1 MTAVAAQAMAWQQ
14 RRRNHPGPLGTDGA
28 TNNGGSGEQP
38 TGLPQVEIYVG
49 GWIDISS
56 FVRYQQGIQV
66 TRGQPDENQKT
77 NPSTARFRLDNRDGR
92 FSPRNPLGPYYGLID
107 RNTPCRVS
115 VQSGNAKSYRF
126 WGEIASWPQDWDGTG
141 NDAWVDVQAAG
152 PLRRL
157 GTGQAP
163 LRSAPYVYWANPA
176 AGRQAVAYWPMEDA
190 SGATQFASAVAG
202 VSPMVMI
209 GTPSLA
215 TYSTITASDS
225 LPSFTTGTG
234 AYGRIPAYTP
244 GVIGSGYLSG
254 LTCFV
259 AVPSGGESSQ
269 TLLSIAST
277 GSLTYELYYT
287 SGSGGQIGAR
297 GRDATGTV
305 VLDTG
310 VAALAVNGIPLVIG
324 LDIEQADATNVLIGL
339 TLQPVTGTSSNSVF
353 VQVEGA
359 TYTAGRLV
367 TVKVNPAGAL
377 TGTTIGHI
385 AVAATSSTLPIS
397 NYQGSPGDLAAVRFG
412 NLCTLAGINFHIVWN
427 SPSGSLG
434 PAMGPMHSGAFLDLL
449 QECVDADGGVLFELT
464 DRLGLGYRVRD
475 TIENQ
480 TSAVLALDYSQGQ
493 LMDVPKPVDDDTFT
507 RNDITVTRLNGSST
521 RAVQTSGPLNNQQ
534 PPTGVGTYA
543 TSLTVN
549 CQTDAQTADQAGRRL
564 HLGTIPEPRYPVIGV
579 QLSRSEIT
587 SSTVLRQN
595 MLALMPGDRLTVANP
610 PPWLPPDT
618 ISELAIGWTET
629 FDQFLH
635 HIQLNTM
642 PESGWR
648 VAVTD
653 DPTFGRA
660 DTDGS
665 TLAAPAL
672 ATDSVLQIATT
683 NSSSPLWTTNTSDY
697 PFDLTLGGE
706 RVTAW
711 AAGQPL
717 GAIDGTFESGVTGWT
732 PTGCTFA
739 AAPGFSHSGSQ
750 SGVMTVTGSPSQAF
764 IRPDTSHNA
773 PVTVAATYQAT
784 MWVYSPVSLPNV
796 MAAVDWLTAGEAYIS
811 TSSGATV
818 TLVAGLWT
826 PLTVSA
832 AAVATAAFARGGPT
846 ISGSPANG
854 VQLWV
859 DDYAFVAPASFQAS
873 PQTLAV
879 LRSVNGVV
887 KPQAQG
893 TAVQLYQPAIL
904 SM

>member
-38 TGLPQVEIYVG
+38 TGLPQVELYLG
-49 GWIDISS
+49 GWVDVTALHL
-56 FVRYQQGIQV
+56 VRYQQGIRV

-77 NPSTARFRLDNRDGR
+77 NPSTASFRLANLDGR

-115 VQSGNAKSYRF
+115 VQSGNSKSVRF

-163 LRSAPYVYWANPA
+163 LRSAPYLYWANPV

-190 SGATQFASAVAG
+190 SGATQFTSAVTG
-202 VSPMVMI
+202 VSPMVMV

-234 AYGRIPAYTP
+234 AYGRIPSYTP
-244 GVIGSGYLSG
+244 SGGANSISSMTCYVG
-254 LTCFV
+254 L
-259 AVPSGGESSQ
+259 PSGGETGQ
-269 TLLSIAST
+269 ALLTIST
-277 GSLTYELYYT
+277 SGSLTWELYYT
-287 SGSGGQIGAR
+287 NSGGGVLGLR
-297 GRDATGTV
+297 GRDTSGTIQLDTGTV
-305 VLDTG
+305 SLP
-310 VAALAVNGIPLVIG
+310 VNGVPVIVG
-324 LDIEQADATNVLIGL
+324 LDFQQADASNVLGSI
-339 TLQPVTGTSSNSVF
+339 TVEQANGTSQGF
-353 VQVEGA
+353 QQAQAA
-359 TYTAGRLV
+359 TWTMGRLTAV
-367 TVKVNPAGAL
+367 RVAPAATL
-377 TGTTIGHI
+377 TGTTLGHI
-385 AVAATSSTLPIS
+385 AVATVNSTLPFS
-397 NYQGSPGDLAAVRFG
+397 DYQGNLGELASIRFQR
-412 NLCTLAGINFHIVWN
+412 LCTYINMPSHIVFSN
-427 SPSGSLG
+427 SNALG
-434 PAMGPMHSGAFLDLL
+434 PAMGPQHSGAFLDLL
-449 QECVDADGGVLFELT
+449 QECVDVDGGILFELT
-464 DRLGLGYRVRD
+464 DRFGLGYRVRD

-480 TSAVLALDYSQGQ
+480 TSAVLALDYAQAQ
-493 LMDVPKPVDDDTFT
+493 FADVPKPVDDDTFT

-521 RAVQTSGPLNNQQ
+521 RAVQTSGSLNNQA
-534 PPTGVGTYA
+534 PPAGVGTYA

-564 HLGTIPEPRYPVIGV
+564 HLGTIPEPRYPVMGV
-579 QLSRSEIT
+579 QLARSEIT
-587 SSTVLRQN
+587 GSTVLRQN

-653 DPTFGRA
+653 DPVFGRA

-665 TLAAPAL
+665 TLAAPAGPAD
-672 ATDSVLQIATT
+672 ATIQVATT
-683 NSSSPLWTTNTSDY
+683 NPASPLWTTNAGDY
-697 PFDLTLGGE
+697 PFDITVGGE
-706 RVTAW
+706 R
-711 AAGQPL
+711 
-717 GAIDGTFESGVTGWT
+717 
-732 PTGCTFA
+732 
-739 AAPGFSHSGSQ
+739 
-750 SGVMTVTGSPSQAF
+750 MTVTG
-764 IRPDTSHNA
+764 
-773 PVTVAATYQAT
+773 VT
-784 MWVYSPVSLPNV
+784 
-796 MAAVDWLTAGEAYIS
+796 GS
-811 TSSGATV
+811 TSPQVFNV
-818 TLVAGLWT
+818 T
-826 PLTVSA
+826 
-832 AAVATAAFARGGPT
+832 
-846 ISGSPANG
+846 
-854 VQLWV
+854 
-859 DDYAFVAPASFQAS
+859 
-873 PQTLAV
+873 
-879 LRSVNGVV
+879 RSVNGVV
-887 KPQAQG
+887 KIQTQG